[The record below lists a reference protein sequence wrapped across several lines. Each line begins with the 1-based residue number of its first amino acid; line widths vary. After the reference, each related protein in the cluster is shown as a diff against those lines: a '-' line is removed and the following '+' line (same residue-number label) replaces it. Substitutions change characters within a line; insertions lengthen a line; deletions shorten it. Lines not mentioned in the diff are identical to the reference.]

1 MITNRLET
9 DGEGSVA
16 PRTRDTVVDPHRPCA
31 VVHEGY
37 TVLVTQPNGELDPAG
52 RQGLLDFDT
61 RILSRH
67 RLTVGGRTPEG
78 ACASV
83 IAANAWVTWA
93 RIPLTGGTAA
103 GPRLPQDQLVVI
115 IERQVGCGMR
125 ERITLRNHSMAPLE
139 TELAL
144 ELDADFADVQELGGA
159 RQFAGHVTS
168 SWDEDALTLLFTY
181 TAERADRRLRR
192 AMRVAV
198 RDGAAAGV
206 RARDGTLRFP
216 VALEPRG
223 EWRVDLEFHS
233 EVDGVWREPPCQP
246 SPRAEGRRAWESRR
260 AHVDCPR
267 PVVARA
273 FERAAQD
280 LFALRNWELDVG
292 SDAWIPN
299 AGVPTYTGLFGR
311 DTLTAGWQAALL
323 GPEMMRGALE
333 RIGERQATADDPW
346 RDAEPGKLVHEVRR
360 GPLSELDVIPQSA
373 YYGTQTTPAMYVLVL
388 SELWHWTGDTALLAR
403 YRDVALSAME
413 WARRYGD
420 RDGDGFLEYST
431 RSARGLKN
439 QGWKDS
445 DEGIRYPDGGLVGT
459 PIATVEEQAF
469 HFLALQ
475 RMAEILIALD
485 EDARADQ
492 FLAEARELRRKWDAA
507 YWVEEDGFY
516 AMALDADKRPVRS
529 ISSNPGHALG
539 AGLVPPQRARMVADR
554 LLSPELFSGWGV
566 RTLSTNHPSYNP
578 LGYHLGT
585 VWPVENATF
594 MLGFKRYGLDEHA
607 DRLMTALFDAAS
619 FFSAARLPEAISG
632 DGPDRAVVPVPYP
645 AACSPQAWTA
655 SAMIQLV
662 QLMVGLY
669 PFAPARVLAL
679 VRPRLPSWL
688 PWLTVRNIPVG
699 DAVVSL
705 RFVRQPDG
713 SATHE
718 VLEQTGRL
726 HTLTVP
732 PPNDGGDSDDSWLDD
747 LKAWMLRH
755 APGRK
760 AREVRLALGQM
771 DGDLSTP

>member
-1 MITNRLET
+1 LFTERQT
-9 DGEGSVA
+9 DDDSSVA
-16 PRTRDTVVDPHRPCA
+16 PRARDTIVDPHQPCA

-37 TVLVTQPNGELDPAG
+37 TVLVTQPNGELDAAC

-67 RLTVGGRTPEG
+67 HLTVGGRTPEG
-78 ACASV
+78 ASASV
-83 IAANAWVTWA
+83 IAANAWVTSA
-93 RIPLTGGTAA
+93 RIPRTGGTAT

-139 TELAL
+139 TAL
-144 ELDADFADVQELGGA
+144 ELTLDADFADVQELGGP
-159 RQFAGHVTS
+159 RQFEGRVTS
-168 SWDEDALTLLFTY
+168 SWDDDARALLFTY
-181 TAERADRRLRR
+181 TAHRGERRTRR
-192 AMRVAV
+192 ALRVAV
-198 RDGAAAGV
+198 RGGAGV
-206 RARDGTLRFP
+206 SARGGRLRFP
-216 VALEPRG
+216 LALAPRG
-223 EWRVDLEFHS
+223 EWRVEIDFHS
-233 EVDGVWREPPCQP
+233 EVDGVWRAPPSGP
-246 SPRAEGRRAWESRR
+246 SPRAGERRAWERRR
-260 AHVDCPR
+260 AHVDCPH
-267 PVVARA
+267 PVVARG

-280 LFALRNWELDVG
+280 LFDLRNWELDV
-292 SDAWIPN
+292 SRDAWVPN

-311 DTLTAGWQAALL
+311 DTLTAAWQSALL

-333 RIGERQATADDPW
+333 RIGERQASADDPW
-346 RDAEPGKLVHEVRR
+346 RDAEPGKLLHEVRR
-360 GPLSELDVIPQSA
+360 GPLSELGVIPQSA
-373 YYGTQTTPAMYVLVL
+373 YYGTQTTPAMYVLAL
-388 SELWHWTGDTALLAR
+388 SELWHWTGDTGVLAR
-403 YRDVALSAME
+403 YRDVALAAMD

-420 RDGDGFLEYST
+420 RDGDGFLEYAT
-431 RSARGLKN
+431 RSPRGLKN

-445 DEGIRYPDGGLVGT
+445 DEGIRYPDGALVDN

-475 RMAEILIALD
+475 RMAEILLALD
-485 EDARADQ
+485 DDARADA
-492 FLAEARELRRKWDAA
+492 FLAEAHELRRKWDEA

-516 AMALDADKRPVRS
+516 AMALDPDKRPVRS

-539 AGLVPPQRARMVADR
+539 VGLVPPGRARIVADR

-566 RTLSTNHPSYNP
+566 RTLSAAHPSYNP

-594 MLGFKRYGLDEHA
+594 MLGFKRYGLDAHA

-619 FFSAARLPEAISG
+619 FFSGTRLPEAISG

-645 AACSPQAWTA
+645 AANSPQAWTA
-655 SAMIQLV
+655 SAVIQIV

-688 PWLTVRNIPVG
+688 PWLTVRNIRVG

-705 RFVRQPDG
+705 RFVRQADG
-713 SATHE
+713 SAAHE

-726 HTLTVP
+726 HTVTVP
-732 PPNDGGDSDDSWLDD
+732 PPSDGGDFNGSWLDD

-760 AREVRLALGQM
+760 AREIRLALGQM
-771 DGDLSTP
+771 DGETRE